1 MHYPG
6 WYPVFGSP
14 TKEGTA
20 VVVLGSGSSTP
31 VILKERVAGIVG
43 SIKGFP
49 RRENLLP
56 TGRI

>member
-1 MHYPG
+1 MHYSG
-6 WYPVFGSP
+6 WYPAFGSP
-14 TKEGTA
+14 TKVGTA
-20 VVVLGSGSSTP
+20 VVVLGSSSSIP
-31 VILKERVAGIVG
+31 VILKERVEGIVG